1 MKIDMLPMAVNFG
14 NCEEIKTDKGNRGFL
29 NFLNNK
35 IEKSSADKSENIKE
49 VEIND
54 SDKDSEDELI
64 ALMTSILN
72 ALGKL
77 DNNQLAKTKD
87 IPDLTINLELLEK
100 VLVRLEQKEGINA
113 QNLGEFLKGNKL
125 EELLSELNLDL
136 DKLDLSKEEITKL
149 FIKIVNKLGEGK
161 VSSSIEKGETAL
173 KPEEHSEV
181 NDIKSVKYMKDTKNI
196 EGTKN
201 IQGTEN
207 IESTKNIQGATMEQ
221 PESSIVHDKPLDIKD
236 KLFDLGAFKH
246 RNIVLEEKPSNSQ
259 GELSL
264 LNRIAFSSDSKV
276 EIPKEAAPTVVRNEF
291 LGADMLK
298 VVKYI
303 SNNRIEELS
312 VKITPKELGEVS
324 IKLLKA
330 EDNNELIITLANKKA
345 YELIKDNVADI
356 EKHLSNLDIK
366 IKEVV
371 VQVKNEVYSDFLG
384 NFNEQFNKNNS
395 REQQKN
401 NLTKKEGSF
410 EEEQENQGDE
420 SNINLLV

>member
-49 VEIND
+49 VEIKD

-173 KPEEHSEV
+173 KQEEHSEV

-221 PESSIVHDKPLDIKD
+221 PESTIVQDKPLDIKD

-276 EIPKEAAPTVVRNEF
+276 EIPKEAAPTIVRNEF

-371 VQVKNEVYSDFLG
+371 VQVKNEVYSDFL
-384 NFNEQFNKNNS
+384 
-395 REQQKN
+395 
-401 NLTKKEGSF
+401 
-410 EEEQENQGDE
+410 
-420 SNINLLV
+420 

>member
-35 IEKSSADKSENIKE
+35 IEKSSTDKSENIKE

-136 DKLDLSKEEITKL
+136 DKLDLSKAERTKL

-161 VSSSIEKGETAL
+161 VSSSIEKGETGL

-196 EGTKN
+196 E
-201 IQGTEN
+201 
-207 IESTKNIQGATMEQ
+207 STKNIQGATMDQ
-221 PESSIVHDKPLDIKD
+221 PESSKVHDKPLDIKD

-276 EIPKEAAPTVVRNEF
+276 EIPKEVAPTVVRNEF

-401 NLTKKEGSF
+401 NLTKKESSF

>member
-14 NCEEIKTDKGNRGFL
+14 NCEEIKTDKGNKGFL

-49 VEIND
+49 VEIKD

-161 VSSSIEKGETAL
+161 VSSSREKGETAL

-181 NDIKSVKYMKDTKNI
+181 NDIKSAR
-196 EGTKN
+196 N
-201 IQGTEN
+201 IQGTED
-207 IESTKNIQGATMEQ
+207 IQGATIENS
-221 PESSIVHDKPLDIKD
+221 ESSIVHDKPLDIKD

>member
-14 NCEEIKTDKGNRGFL
+14 NCEEIKTDKGNKGFL

-49 VEIND
+49 VEIKD

-136 DKLDLSKEEITKL
+136 DKLDLSKAEITKL

-173 KPEEHSEV
+173 KQEEHSEV
-181 NDIKSVKYMKDTKNI
+181 NDIKSAR
-196 EGTKN
+196 N
-201 IQGTEN
+201 IQGTED
-207 IESTKNIQGATMEQ
+207 IQGATIENS
-221 PESSIVHDKPLDIKD
+221 ESSIVHDKPLDIKD

-395 REQQKN
+395 KEQQKN

>member
-35 IEKSSADKSENIKE
+35 IEKSSTDKSENIKE
-49 VEIND
+49 VEINH

-87 IPDLTINLELLEK
+87 IPNLTINLELLEK
-100 VLVRLEQKEGINA
+100 VLVKLEQKEGINE
-113 QNLGEFLKGNKL
+113 QNLAEFLKGNKL
-125 EELLSELNLDL
+125 EEILTELNLDL
-136 DKLDLSKEEITKL
+136 DKFDLSKEERTKL

-161 VSSSIEKGETAL
+161 ASSSIEKGETGL
-173 KPEEHSEV
+173 KLEEPIEV
-181 NDIKSVKYMKDTKNI
+181 NDIKSVKNIQDIKNT
-196 EGTKN
+196 ESAKN
-201 IQGTEN
+201 IQGT
-207 IESTKNIQGATMEQ
+207 KDIQGATIDNSEN
-221 PESSIVHDKPLDIKD
+221 SKVHDKPLDLKD

-356 EKHLSNLDIK
+356 EKHLSSLDIK

-371 VQVKNEVYSDFLG
+371 VQVKNEVHSDFLG

-395 REQQKN
+395 REEQKK
-401 NLTKKEGSF
+401 NLTKEGSSF
-410 EEEQENQGDE
+410 EEEQENQRDE

>member
-14 NCEEIKTDKGNRGFL
+14 NCEEIKTDKENRGFL

-35 IEKSSADKSENIKE
+35 IERSSTDKSENIKE
-49 VEIND
+49 VEVND
-54 SDKDSEDELI
+54 SHKDSEDELI

-77 DNNQLAKTKD
+77 DNNQLVKTKD

-100 VLVRLEQKEGINA
+100 VLVKLEQKEGINA
-113 QNLGEFLKGNKL
+113 QNLAEFLKGNKL

-136 DKLDLSKEEITKL
+136 DKLELSKEEGTKL

-161 VSSSIEKGETAL
+161 ASSSIEKGGNGL
-173 KPEEHSEV
+173 KLEEHSEV
-181 NDIKSVKYMKDTKNI
+181 NDIKAA
-196 EGTKN
+196 
-201 IQGTEN
+201 
-207 IESTKNIQGATMEQ
+207 KNIQGAKDIQGATIENS
-221 PESSIVHDKPLDIKD
+221 ESSKVHDKPLDIKD

-246 RNIVLEEKPSNSQ
+246 RNIVLEERPSNSQ

-356 EKHLSNLDIK
+356 EKHISNLDIK

-395 REQQKN
+395 RQQQKN
-401 NLTKKEGSF
+401 NLTKKESSF